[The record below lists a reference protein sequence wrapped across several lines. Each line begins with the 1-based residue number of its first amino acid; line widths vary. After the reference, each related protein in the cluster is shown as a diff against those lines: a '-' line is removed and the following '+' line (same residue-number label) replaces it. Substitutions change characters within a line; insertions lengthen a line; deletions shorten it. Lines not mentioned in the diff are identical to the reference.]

1 MKVARWIASG
11 LVAAALTLA
20 AAVALQRAGLDLLA
34 SPAPQDAQ
42 AKPPE
47 KKPMDYPVKVPDAEL
62 KKRLTPLQY
71 EVTQH
76 KATERAFTGEYWNSH
91 DSGIYECIVCGTP
104 LFRSDAKFDSVC
116 GWPSFFQPIDKD
128 AVGSQVDK
136 SFMMV
141 RDEVLC
147 AKCGAHLGHVFSDGP
162 PPTHLRYCINSA
174 SLKFVPDK
182 PETKPAPSP
191 GEAPAKAPSKP

>member
-11 LVAAALTLA
+11 LVAASLSAGLA
-20 AAVALQRAGLDLLA
+20 VTLQRAGLDLLA

-42 AKPPE
+42 SKTPE

-71 EVTQH
+71 EVTQK

-91 DSGIYECIVCGTP
+91 DSGIYECIVCSTP
-104 LFRSDAKFDSVC
+104 LFRSDTKFDSVC

-136 SFMMV
+136 SFQMV
-141 RDEVLC
+141 REEVLC

-182 PETKPAPSP
+182 PETKPAPTP
-191 GEAPAKAPSKP
+191 GEAPGKAPSKP

>member
-1 MKVARWIASG
+1 MRTKRWLMSG
-11 LVAAALTLA
+11 LLAAALALALA
-20 AAVALQRAGLDLLA
+20 AGLQHAGLDLFA
-34 SPAPQDAQ
+34 SPSPQASTDKAG
-42 AKPPE
+42 E
-47 KKPMDYPVKVPDAEL
+47 KKTMDYPVKIPDAEL

-76 KATERAFTGEYWNSH
+76 KATERAFTGEYWDSH
-91 DSGIYECIVCGTP
+91 ESGLYECVVCGTP

-141 RDEVLC
+141 RE
-147 AKCGAHLGHVFSDGP
+147 
-162 PPTHLRYCINSA
+162 
-174 SLKFVPDK
+174 
-182 PETKPAPSP
+182 E
-191 GEAPAKAPSKP
+191 